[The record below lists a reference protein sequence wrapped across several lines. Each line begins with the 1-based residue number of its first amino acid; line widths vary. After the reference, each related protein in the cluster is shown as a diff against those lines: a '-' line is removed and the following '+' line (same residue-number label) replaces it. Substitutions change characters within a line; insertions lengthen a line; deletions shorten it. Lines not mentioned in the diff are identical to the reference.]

1 MLRHETAAGRDADR
15 AGTSHPAPR
24 PSPARSGGAPAGLLA
39 LQRSAGNAAVVAFLH
54 ASRSGESV
62 DEPTAQRPG
71 VPEVL
76 RSSGHPLDTPVR
88 RDMEARL
95 GADFG
100 SVRVHTGPAA
110 GRSADAIGARAYTSG
125 EHVVLGPGADDRHTL
140 AHELTHVIQQR
151 RGPVAG
157 AVRGDGLRISDPTD
171 REERAAGANAHRAL
185 RRPPAELGQTAPEP
199 AHAHARPVPRDLTVQ
214 RKVGIEIETG
224 WYVDTADKPLIGK
237 ARPGKPL
244 NKYDVVGEPFD
255 GFKVTADIAPNKRSE
270 IEFVVDPPV
279 EEGDNGRQRLEAVM
293 QNLTDVG
300 TSMKLAGETN
310 RHFTQNM
317 ATKRNPDKRFVITPN
332 GPLDGSPQVTL
343 GLALGAITR
352 MAPAPPPAAAAG
364 QQQTPATGQQPAP
377 QPPQDRPAPVAMVPG
392 AAYLAAQAGRVR
404 GKGAL
409 PTPSDDLR
417 GLIAVISS
425 YIIKGS
431 ITHRQ
436 LAYPK
441 QIANVLMARTDF
453 AKLFRLLPAAER
465 TILEADKKLWVEL
478 VVDAASAGKYVSGT
492 IDPNENVIAAG
503 TERTGVRDLTIKDW
517 LTAIA
522 ENDDKLKAIYA
533 PTNMGALKDKT
544 EQVGPDNARQ
554 EAGIFEFRA
563 SQMTKLPLG
572 KWKDFA
578 LTAHDYIT
586 RLHGG

>member
-1 MLRHETAAGRDADR
+1 VPRHESIAGRDADQ
-15 AGTSHPAPR
+15 AGTSHPAGR
-24 PSPARSGGAPAGLLA
+24 PSPARPGGAPAALLA
-39 LQRSAGNAAVVAFLH
+39 LQRSAGNAAVVAFLQ
-54 ASRSGESV
+54 ASRSGEPV
-62 DEPTAQRPG
+62 EEPTVQRSG

-76 RSSGHPLDTPVR
+76 SSSGRPLDTPVR

-100 SVRVHTGPAA
+100 TVRVHTGPAA
-110 GRSADAIGARAYTSG
+110 DRSAAAMRAQAYTAG

-157 AVRGDGLRISDPTD
+157 TDRGDGLRISDPSD
-171 REERAAGANAHRAL
+171 RDERAADANADRAL
-185 RRPPAELGQTAPEP
+185 RHRPAELGQTAPEAP
-199 AHAHARPVPRDLTVQ
+199 HAHAGPAPDHLTVQ

-237 ARPGKPL
+237 TKPGKPL
-244 NKYDVVGEPFD
+244 KKYDVVGEPFD
-255 GFKVTADIAPNKRSE
+255 GFKVTADTAPNKRSE

-279 EEGDNGRQRLEAVM
+279 EEGDEGKQRLETVM
-293 QNLTDVG
+293 KKLTDVG
-300 TSMKLAGETN
+300 KGMEQAGENTE
-310 RHFTQNM
+310 HFTQDK
-317 ATKRNPDKRFVITPN
+317 ATKRKPDKKFVITPR

-352 MAPAPPPAAAAG
+352 MAPPPPPAPAA
-364 QQQTPATGQQPAP
+364 GQQPAP
-377 QPPQDRPAPVAMVPG
+377 QPPQDRPAPTAMQPG
-392 AAYLAAQAGRVR
+392 TAYLAGQARRVT
-404 GKGAL
+404 GKGAI

-431 ITHRQ
+431 VTAQQ

-453 AKLFRLLPAAER
+453 AKLFLLLPAAER
-465 TILEADKKLWVEL
+465 TILEADKNLWVDL
-478 VVDAASAGKYVSGT
+478 VVDAASAGKVSGGT
-492 IDPNENVIAAG
+492 IDPNKNVIEAG
-503 TERTGVRDLTIKDW
+503 TKGTGVRDLTIKDW

-522 ENDDKLKAIYA
+522 ENDDKLNSVFA
-533 PTNMGALKDKT
+533 PTNMGALKDRT

-563 SQMTKLPLG
+563 SQMTKLPLNE
-572 KWKDFA
+572 WKEFA
-578 LTAHDYIT
+578 LQAHDYIT